1 LSTNNNPNHIP
12 LAIRESLHN
21 ILTELYYDIP
31 SKFVCITVNHKY
43 QLKRIRI
50 STDII
55 NQEQGW
61 YKFHDLVAKSLTE
74 NAGVNDEQDIQEI
87 KYAID
92 DNHELIYRYSSSEN
106 IIKNVKPVTTVVV
119 IDEQE
124 LKSKINNNFDGDFI
138 NYIIKQIKKT
148 VKCEDV
154 LIRQILYTG
163 LSSYV
168 GDDPINL
175 GIIAPTSEGKTY
187 PVEETMK
194 LFPKEDMYKVGSMSA
209 KVLVRERGI
218 LIDKNGE
225 PIDQKIKEWVKKK
238 NLLSDSKEDKEQ
250 KLNVLS
256 EIEELY
262 EGAKTLIDLTGK
274 ILVFLEPPHKEV
286 WAILK
291 PILSHDSPE
300 IEYPF
305 VNKTDKDGH
314 ETKNVVVRGW
324 PSCIF
329 CSAKDESSWPVWPEI
344 KSRCLISSPN
354 MIPKKYKESTKL
366 ISKKYGEPNLIQQQ
380 TVISDNDIEIT
391 KQCLLLIK
399 QKIEN
404 LRLKNNNGKIS
415 LWIPYAELLEK
426 ELPSNKGTD
435 VRLQKRIFSLLRI
448 IPIIKFNLRKLLVL
462 GGEISVIADLQD
474 LKEVLSITQ
483 NFDGIPKFKIEFFN
497 NIFYPCFARKTEVDS
512 NGKEGNSRKEEDII
526 AVTTRELCEFFK
538 SKKGKPISTD
548 NLKKVYVD
556 ELINNGIVDYTESK
570 VHGGKQYIYYPI
582 VEPLNFTSN
591 NDEDQQDN
599 DTIPSNESNLET
611 FDQFLQHKSTIYENI
626 ITNMT
631 ESWIIS
637 KIRGLVSYRMALT
650 NFQDEILLVQ
660 YLDSQLQQQEEF
672 QLLDSSMIG
681 YDDDITETNRR
692 VTIARFIK
700 DYTKKPISSFDGKQS
715 PNTALFDKTVPNQ
728 SNLSKFDSFDEI
740 KQNEDN
746 KVKNFMIVN
755 HLNKVEDSQE
765 KEGGRF

>member
-1 LSTNNNPNHIP
+1 MSNINSNHIP
-12 LAIRESLHN
+12 LAIRESLKD
-21 ILTELYYDIP
+21 ILTEFYYDI
-31 SKFVCITVNHKY
+31 SSNSVNITVNHKY
-43 QLKRIRI
+43 KLKTIGVP
-50 STDII
+50 TDII
-55 NQEQGW
+55 NQDISQGW
-61 YKFHDLVAKSLTE
+61 YKFIDLVAKSLREKTSIH
-74 NAGVNDEQDIQEI
+74 DEEDIQEI
-87 KYAID
+87 GYAID
-92 DNHELIYRYSSSEN
+92 DNNELIYKYSSRSSR
-106 IIKNVKPVTTVVV
+106 KNDSSKLV

-124 LKSKINNNFDGDFI
+124 LKSTINNFDGDFI

-163 LSSYV
+163 LSSYI

-209 KVLVRERGI
+209 KVLVRQKGT
-218 LIDKNGE
+218 LIDKNGQ
-225 PIDQKIKEWVKKK
+225 PIDQKIKDLVKKK
-238 NLLSDSKEDKEQ
+238 NLLGDSKEDKEQ
-250 KLNVLS
+250 KLNIIS

-262 EGAKTLIDLTGK
+262 EGAKTLIELTGK

-314 ETKNVVVRGW
+314 ETKDVVVRGW
-324 PSCIF
+324 PACIF
-329 CSAKDESSWPVWPEI
+329 CSAKDESSWSVWPEI

-354 MIPKKYKESTKL
+354 MVAKKYKESTKL
-366 ISKKYGEPNLIQQQ
+366 ISTKYGEPNLIQQQ
-380 TVISDNDIEIT
+380 TVISNNDIEIA

-399 QKIEN
+399 QKIDN

-448 IPIIKFNLRKLLVL
+448 VPIIKFNLRKLLVL
-462 GGEISVIADLQD
+462 GGETSVIADLKD

-512 NGKEGNSRKEEDII
+512 NGKEGNNRKEEDII

-582 VEPLNFTSN
+582 VEPLNFNSN
-591 NDEDQQDN
+591 NGEDQDN
-599 DTIPSNESNLET
+599 EDIPSNESNLET
-611 FDQFLQHKSTIYENI
+611 FDQFLQHKSIIYENI
-626 ITNMT
+626 TINMT
-631 ESWIIS
+631 DSWIIS
-637 KIRGLVSYRMALT
+637 KIKGLVSYRMDLT
-650 NFQDEILLVQ
+650 NFQDELLLLE
-660 YLDSQLQQQEEF
+660 YLNNQQQQQQDEF
-672 QLLDSSMIG
+672 QLLDSSIG
-681 YDDDITETNRR
+681 YDDDIVNSSRSL
-692 VTIARFIK
+692 TIDRFIK

-715 PNTALFDKTVPNQ
+715 PNMPSFDKTIQ
-728 SNLSKFDSFDEI
+728 IRSNLSIFDQFDEI
-740 KQNEDN
+740 EQKDD
-746 KVKNFMIVN
+746 KIKDFITVN
-755 HLNKVEDSQE
+755 HLNKIADTE
-765 KEGGRF
+765 KEGKMDDLK

>member
-1 LSTNNNPNHIP
+1 MKTIEIP
-12 LAIRESLHN
+12 TGIISQ
-21 ILTELYYDIP
+21 D
-31 SKFVCITVNHKY
+31 VN
-43 QLKRIRI
+43 
-50 STDII
+50 
-55 NQEQGW
+55 QGW
-61 YKFHDLVAKSLTE
+61 YKFLDFVAKSLTE

-87 KYAID
+87 GYAID
-92 DNHELIYRYSSSEN
+92 DNNELIYRYSSSEN
-106 IIKNVKPVTTVVV
+106 IIRNVKSVTTVVV
-119 IDEQE
+119 IDEQK
-124 LKSKINNNFDGDFI
+124 LKSKIINFDGDFI

-187 PVEETMK
+187 PVEETME
-194 LFPKEDMYKVGSMSA
+194 LFPKKDMYKVGSMSA
-209 KVLVRERGI
+209 KVLVRERGT

-225 PIDQKIKEWVKKK
+225 PIDQKIKDLVKKK

-324 PSCIF
+324 PACIF
-329 CSAKDESSWPVWPEI
+329 CSAKDESSWSVWPEI

-380 TVISDNDIEIT
+380 TVISDNDIDIA

-448 IPIIKFNLRKLLVL
+448 IPIIKFNLKKLLVL

-497 NIFYPCFARKTEVDS
+497 NIFYPCFAKKTEVDS
-512 NGKEGNSRKEEDII
+512 NRKEGNSRKEEDII

-556 ELINNGIVDYTESK
+556 ELINNGIIEYTKSK

-582 VEPLNFTSN
+582 VEPLNLN
-591 NDEDQQDN
+591 NNNENGDN
-599 DTIPSNESNLET
+599 EEIPSNESNLET

-626 ITNMT
+626 IINMT

-637 KIRGLVSYRMALT
+637 KIKSLVSYRMDLT

-660 YLDSQLQQQEEF
+660 YLDSQLQKQQEEEF
-672 QLLDSSMIG
+672 LLLDSSNIG
-681 YDDDITETNRR
+681 YGDDDDIPNKNRR
-692 VTIARFIK
+692 LTIGHFIK

-715 PNTALFDKTVPNQ
+715 PNIPQLDKRSQNRSNLPIFDQFDKIER
-728 SNLSKFDSFDEI
+728 KDD
-740 KQNEDN
+740 
-746 KVKNFMIVN
+746 KVKDFMTVN
-755 HLNKVEDSQE
+755 HLNKVEDTE
-765 KEGGRF
+765 KEGKMDDLK

>member
-1 LSTNNNPNHIP
+1 
-12 LAIRESLHN
+12 
-21 ILTELYYDIP
+21 
-31 SKFVCITVNHKY
+31 V
-43 QLKRIRI
+43 
-50 STDII
+50 
-55 NQEQGW
+55 
-61 YKFHDLVAKSLTE
+61 
-74 NAGVNDEQDIQEI
+74 QEI
-87 KYAID
+87 GYAID
-92 DNHELIYRYSSSEN
+92 DNHELIYRYSNNSS
-106 IIKNVKPVTTVVV
+106 KNNSSNKNDNSTTTVV

-124 LKSKINNNFDGDFI
+124 LKSKINNFDGDFI

-194 LFPKEDMYKVGSMSA
+194 LFPKKDMYKVGSMSA
-209 KVLVRERGI
+209 KVLVRQRGT
-218 LIDKNGE
+218 LIDKNGK
-225 PIDQKIKEWVKKK
+225 PIDQKIKDLVKKK
-238 NLLSDSKEDKEQ
+238 NLLGDSKEDKEE
-250 KLNVLS
+250 KLNILS

-262 EGAKTLIDLTGK
+262 EDAKTLIDLSGK
-274 ILVFLEPPHKEV
+274 TLVFLEPPHKEV
-286 WAILK
+286 WTILK

-329 CSAKDESSWPVWPEI
+329 CSAKDESSWSVWPEI

-354 MIPKKYKESTKL
+354 MVPKKYKESTKL
-366 ISKKYGEPNLIQQQ
+366 IYTKYGFPNLIQQQ
-380 TVISDNDIEIT
+380 TVISDNDIEIA

-404 LRLKNNNGKIS
+404 LRLKNNNRKIS

-462 GGEISVIADLQD
+462 GGETSVIADLQD

-497 NIFYPCFARKTEVDS
+497 NIFYPCFAKKTQVDS

-538 SKKGKPISTD
+538 LKKGKPISTD

-582 VEPLNFTSN
+582 VEPLNLNNN
-591 NDEDQQDN
+591 NDGDEEF
-599 DTIPSNESNLET
+599 PSNESNLET
-611 FDQFLQHKSTIYENI
+611 FDQFLQQKSTIYEKI
-626 ITNMT
+626 TTNMT

-637 KIRGLVSYRMALT
+637 KIMGLVSYRMDLT
-650 NFQDEILLVQ
+650 NFQDELLLLE
-660 YLDSQLQQQEEF
+660 YLDNQQQEF
-672 QLLDSSMIG
+672 QLLDSSNSVA
-681 YDDDITETNRR
+681 YDDNDNTSFNRHL
-692 VTIARFIK
+692 TIDQFIK
-700 DYTKKPISSFDGKQS
+700 GYTKKLSFPFDDKQS
-715 PNTALFDKTVPNQ
+715 PNTTPFDKTSQNR
-728 SNLSKFDSFDEI
+728 SNLPKFDQFDEKKKEEI
-740 KQNEDN
+740 KD
-746 KVKNFMIVN
+746 FMTVN
-755 HLNKVEDSQE
+755 HLNKVEDTE
-765 KEGGRF
+765 KEGRNDLK

>member
-1 LSTNNNPNHIP
+1 MSNINPNHIP
-12 LAIRESLHN
+12 LAIRESLKD

-31 SKFVCITVNHKY
+31 STSVNITVNHKY
-43 QLKRIRI
+43 ELQTIGVP
-50 STDII
+50 TDII
-55 NQEQGW
+55 NQDISQGW
-61 YKFHDLVAKSLTE
+61 YKFIDLVAKSLREKTSIH
-74 NAGVNDEQDIQEI
+74 DEEDIQEI
-87 KYAID
+87 GYAID
-92 DNHELIYRYSSSEN
+92 DNNELIYKYSSSSSR
-106 IIKNVKPVTTVVV
+106 KNDSSKLL

-124 LKSKINNNFDGDFI
+124 LKSTINNFDGDFI

-209 KVLVRERGI
+209 KVLVRQKGT
-218 LIDKNGE
+218 LIDKNGQS
-225 PIDQKIKEWVKKK
+225 IDQKIKDLVKKK
-238 NLLSDSKEDKEQ
+238 NLLGDSKEDKEQ
-250 KLNVLS
+250 KLNIIS

-314 ETKNVVVRGW
+314 ETKDVVVRGW
-324 PSCIF
+324 PACIF
-329 CSAKDESSWPVWPEI
+329 CSAKDESSWSVWPEI

-354 MIPKKYKESTKL
+354 MVAKKYKESTKL
-366 ISKKYGEPNLIQQQ
+366 ISTKYGEPNLIQQQ
-380 TVISDNDIEIT
+380 TVISNNDIEIA

-399 QKIEN
+399 QKINN

-448 IPIIKFNLRKLLVL
+448 VPIIKFNLRKLLVL
-462 GGEISVIADLQD
+462 GGETSVIADLKD

-483 NFDGIPKFKIEFFN
+483 NFEGIPKFKIEFFN

-512 NGKEGNSRKEEDII
+512 NGKEGNNRKEEDII

-582 VEPLNFTSN
+582 VEPLNFNSN
-591 NDEDQQDN
+591 NGEDQDN
-599 DTIPSNESNLET
+599 EDIPSNESNLET
-611 FDQFLQHKSTIYENI
+611 FDQFLQHKSIIYENI
-626 ITNMT
+626 TTNMT
-631 ESWIIS
+631 DSWIIS
-637 KIRGLVSYRMALT
+637 KIKGLVSYRMDLT
-650 NFQDEILLVQ
+650 NFQDELLLVE
-660 YLDSQLQQQEEF
+660 YLNNQQQQQQDEF
-672 QLLDSSMIG
+672 QLLDSSIG
-681 YDDDITETNRR
+681 YDDDIVNSSRSL
-692 VTIARFIK
+692 TIDRFIK

-715 PNTALFDKTVPNQ
+715 PNMPSFDKTIQ
-728 SNLSKFDSFDEI
+728 IRSNLPIFDQFDEI
-740 KQNEDN
+740 EQKDD
-746 KVKNFMIVN
+746 KIKDFITVN
-755 HLNKVEDSQE
+755 HLNKIADTE
-765 KEGGRF
+765 KEGKIDDLK